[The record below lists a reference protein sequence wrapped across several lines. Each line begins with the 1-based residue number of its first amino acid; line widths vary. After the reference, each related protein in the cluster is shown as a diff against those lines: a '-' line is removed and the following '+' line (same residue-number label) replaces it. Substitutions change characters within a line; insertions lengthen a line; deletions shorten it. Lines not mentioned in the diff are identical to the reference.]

1 MASGSRFWGQGDS
14 DSEEEE
20 EIESEQG
27 SDSDDNRGQDDDK
40 RSGVQNR
47 YLRTEDDDSDESDSG
62 HRVVRSLRDKRNEE
76 MKSIVDQMRNAMKIN
91 DWVSLQESFEKLN
104 KHLEKVARVN
114 ESTEVPRMY
123 IKTLVLLEDFLA
135 EALANKEAKKKMS
148 SSNARAFNAMKQKL
162 KKNNKQY
169 EDQIQKCREHPES
182 FEEDDADEDE
192 EEDEDSDAEIED
204 PEKMA
209 DSDEEEDHDSEKE
222 DDKDPWKRIT
232 KNKMDRQFLKDPS
245 EITWDIVDKKLKEIV
260 ASRGKK
266 GTGRI
271 ERVEQLTFLTRVAKT
286 PAQKLEILFHVI
298 SAQFDVNPSLLG
310 HMPVKVWKKCVDNML
325 LVLDILQQ
333 YPNIV
338 VDTLVEPDEKET
350 QKGADYSGTIHVTG
364 DLVAFLERLDSEFF
378 KTLQCTDPYTK
389 DYVQRLRDEPLFLVV
404 AQNVQDYL
412 ERVGNLKAAAKV
424 ALRRVELI
432 YYKPQEVYDA
442 MRKLSEQTEDNEED
456 GEDEDGDEHQVV
468 DDNRGPSPFV
478 VIPEVVPR
486 KPTFPESGRALMDG
500 LMSLI
505 YKYGDERT
513 KARAML
519 CDIYHHAV
527 SDEFSVARD
536 LLLMSHLQDG
546 VQLMDISSQ
555 ILFNRVMAQLG
566 LCAFKAGL
574 VSEAHACLTELYSTG
589 RVKELLAQGVQQ
601 SRYHEK
607 TPEQE
612 RLERRRQMPYHMHI
626 NLELL
631 EATHL
636 ICAMLIEVPNMA
648 ASTYDK
654 RRPMSKTF
662 RRLLEVSERQTF
674 VGPPENVRDH
684 VMAATRALNKG
695 DYQKAFSVISSL
707 EIWKLLRNK
716 EHVLEMLKLKVKEE
730 ALRTYL
736 LSYSSCYESLS
747 LDQLTTM
754 FDLSESHVHSIV
766 SKMMMQEELH
776 ASWDQPTT
784 CIVFHSVDQTRLQG
798 LLFQMADKLSV
809 LVESNERAYEARTGG
824 TLEGVPPRRRGDG
837 QDSSN
842 LGKWQENFVSSQG
855 RQGGNRF
862 GSTGGRGGGS
872 GQGGGYQRNDRGGQG
887 SRGGYGGSR
896 FQDGR
901 GRNQSGSSGR
911 GGDGGARMVSLNRAG
926 RV

>member
-27 SDSDDNRGQDDDK
+27 TDSDDNRGQDDDK
-40 RSGVQNR
+40 RSGAHNR

-76 MKSIVDQMRNAMKIN
+76 MKSIVDQIRNAMKIN

-114 ESTEVPRMY
+114 ESTEIPRMY

-148 SSNARAFNAMKQKL
+148 SSNAKALNAMKQKL

-204 PEKMA
+204 TENVA
-209 DSDEEEDHDSEKE
+209 DSDEEEDHESEK
-222 DDKDPWKRIT
+222 DDDNDPWKRIT
-232 KNKMDRQFLKDPS
+232 KNKMDRQLLKDPS

-442 MRKLSEQTEDNEED
+442 MRKLSEQTEDNDED

-468 DDNRGPSPFV
+468 DNNRGPSPFV

-486 KPTFPESGRALMDG
+486 KPTFPESGRTLMDG

-527 SDEFSVARD
+527 SDDFSVARD

-574 VSEAHACLTELYSTG
+574 INEAHACLTDLYSTG

-684 VMAATRALNKG
+684 VMAATRALNTG

-736 LSYSSCYESLS
+736 FSYSSCYESMS
-747 LDQLTTM
+747 LDQLTAM
-754 FDLSESHVHSIV
+754 FDLSESRVHSIV

-809 LVESNERAYEARTGG
+809 LVEGNERAYEAKTGG

-842 LGKWQENFVSSQG
+842 MGKWQENFASSQG

-862 GSTGGRGGGS
+862 GSAGGRGRGS
-872 GQGGGYQRNDRGGQG
+872 GQGGGNHRNDRGGQG

-901 GRNQSGSSGR
+901 GRNLSGSSGR

>member
-1 MASGSRFWGQGDS
+1 MAKLEPSRSYKTKLTMASGSRFWGQGDS

-76 MKSIVDQMRNAMKIN
+76 MKSIVDQIRNAMKIN

-148 SSNARAFNAMKQKL
+148 SSNAKALNAMKQKL

-204 PEKMA
+204 TENMA
-209 DSDEEEDHDSEKE
+209 DSDEEEDHDSEK
-222 DDKDPWKRIT
+222 DDDNDPWKRIT

-350 QKGADYSGTIHVTG
+350 QKGADYSGTIH
-364 DLVAFLERLDSEFF
+364 
-378 KTLQCTDPYTK
+378 CTDPYTK

-468 DDNRGPSPFV
+468 DNNRGPSPFV
-478 VIPEVVPR
+478 VIPE
-486 KPTFPESGRALMDG
+486 
-500 LMSLI
+500 
-505 YKYGDERT
+505 
-513 KARAML
+513 
-519 CDIYHHAV
+519 
-527 SDEFSVARD
+527 
-536 LLLMSHLQDG
+536 
-546 VQLMDISSQ
+546 
-555 ILFNRVMAQLG
+555 
-566 LCAFKAGL
+566 
-574 VSEAHACLTELYSTG
+574 
-589 RVKELLAQGVQQ
+589 
-601 SRYHEK
+601 
-607 TPEQE
+607 E

-662 RRLLEVSERQTF
+662 RRLLE
-674 VGPPENVRDH
+674 
-684 VMAATRALNKG
+684 
-695 DYQKAFSVISSL
+695 
-707 EIWKLLRNK
+707 LLRNK

-809 LVESNERAYEARTGG
+809 LVESNERAYEAKLVVLLRGYRPGAGVMVRTHP
-824 TLEGVPPRRRGDG
+824 TWE
-837 QDSSN
+837 
-842 LGKWQENFVSSQG
+842 KWQENFASSQG